1 MKERADDMAWFVINA
16 GLSPLEYKELTLT
29 ERESLI
35 EAIKAAR
42 G

>member
-1 MKERADDMAWFVINA
+1 MAFFIIHA
-16 GLSPLEYKELTLT
+16 HLSPREYKELTLV

-35 EAIKAAR
+35 EALEKAR

>member
-1 MKERADDMAWFVINA
+1 MAWFIVNA
-16 GLSPLEYKELTLT
+16 NLSPDQYRKLTLT

-35 EAIKAAR
+35 EAIKKAR

>member
-1 MKERADDMAWFVINA
+1 MAWFLVHAN
-16 GLSPLEYKELTLT
+16 LSPDQYQKLTLV

-35 EAIKAAR
+35 EAIKKAK

>member
-1 MKERADDMAWFVINA
+1 MAWFLVNA
-16 GLSPLEYKELTLT
+16 NLSPDQYRNLTLI

-35 EAIKAAR
+35 EAIKKAR

>member
-1 MKERADDMAWFVINA
+1 MAWFLVHAN
-16 GLSPLEYKELTLT
+16 LSPDQYRKLTLV

-35 EAIKAAR
+35 EAIKKAR

>member
-1 MKERADDMAWFVINA
+1 MAFFLIHAN
-16 GLSPLEYKELTLT
+16 LSPQEYKELTLV

-35 EAIKAAR
+35 EAIKKAR

>member
-1 MKERADDMAWFVINA
+1 MAWFIVNA
-16 GLSPLEYKELTLT
+16 KLSPDQYRNLTLV

-35 EAIKAAR
+35 EAIKKSR

>member
-1 MKERADDMAWFVINA
+1 MAWFVIHA
-16 GLSPLEYKELTLT
+16 RLSPREYRELTLV

-35 EAIKAAR
+35 EELKKTK

>member
-1 MKERADDMAWFVINA
+1 MAWFLVHA
-16 GLSPLEYKELTLT
+16 HLSPDQYRNLTLV

-35 EAIKAAR
+35 EAIKKSR